1 MRLRHLLVA
10 AIAALLLAAC
20 QPSASSS
27 PSVEP
32 SGSDQA
38 IPSFVGDPE
47 LEATLPISAG
57 GVTFIRVSMSG
68 PDFIEGDP
76 SPRFLDFIDALDADI
91 EDVSVAVAIGGNLEG
106 DKTASVLAFRVQ
118 GADSAELV
126 DVFKET
132 ADAEADPLVWHPET
146 IAGKDV
152 EVADPNEDF
161 PTPIA
166 LYPTGE
172 VMYFVSSSDEAV
184 LEAVLAKLP

>member
-1 MRLRHLLVA
+1 MALIVKRAKGKAAARGRRHLRVRKQVTGTAARPRLVVSRSSRHVFVQVVDDTA
-10 AIAALLLAAC
+10 GKTLA
-20 QPSASSS
+20 SASTM
-27 PSVEP
+27 E
-32 SGSDQA
+32 SD
-38 IPSFVGDPE
+38 VR
-47 LEATLPISAG
+47 T
-57 GVTFIRVSMSG
+57 
-68 PDFIEGDP
+68 
-76 SPRFLDFIDALDADI
+76 
-91 EDVSVAVAIGGNLEG
+91 LEG

-146 IAGKDV
+146 ISGKDV
-152 EVADPNEDF
+152 EIADPNEDF

-172 VMYFVSSSDEAV
+172 VMYFVSSSDQAV

>member
-1 MRLRHLLVA
+1 MRRRFVA
-10 AIAALLLAAC
+10 AQESSIVPQPTRRPCWSMPLVFALLATGC
-20 QPSASSS
+20 AS
-27 PSVEP
+27 
-32 SGSDQA
+32 
-38 IPSFVGDPE
+38 
-47 LEATLPISAG
+47 
-57 GVTFIRVSMSG
+57 
-68 PDFIEGDP
+68 
-76 SPRFLDFIDALDADI
+76 
-91 EDVSVAVAIGGNLEG
+91 G

-146 IAGKDV
+146 ISGKDV

-172 VMYFVSSSDEAV
+172 VMYFVSSSDQAV